1 MARTTPQPTVTLDAT
16 RSHSSPT
23 ASLHERDAP
32 HPLCTAIFLAFAAA
46 MFRVRTGTQRKGS
59 TGRASLIAG
68 TLCLAIAVL
77 VFPDVHHSW
86 EWSNDPEPA
95 SSRLVGAPLASGDVY
110 LVTVGIMSE
119 VPFIPARLLHFIGL
133 GPRLVAA
140 SRQHDAFAAIAGQEN
155 PREIMAAAYGFAG
168 RPVTI
173 SGTGVD
179 VYDARGSRDL
189 DVGDVIV
196 SINGQPVRTSNEY
209 LAALYAPHAYP
220 LTMQR
225 RRANRTE
232 TLTLPVSPGVFV
244 RSRSDLHFDF
254 GTEPSVGI
262 APTTSIGSSDGLP
275 MGLAVLVQLGAIP
288 APARPVVA
296 TGTLTADGQVT
307 EIGDADLKA
316 ASAQR
321 VHPCV
326 FLVPANNVTA
336 ARAAEPTLNIVGV
349 SSLTD
354 AVNAVRDNRC

>member
-1 MARTTPQPTVTLDAT
+1 MNETILFYGPP
-16 RSHSSPT
+16 
-23 ASLHERDAP
+23 
-32 HPLCTAIFLAFAAA
+32 AIFLACAAA
-46 MFRVRTGTQRKGS
+46 MFRLRTVPQRKGS

-68 TLCLAIAVL
+68 TLCLTGAVL

-95 SSRLVGAPLASGDVY
+95 SSRLVGTPPASGDVY
-110 LVTVGIMSE
+110 LVTVGIMRDA
-119 VPFIPARLLHFIGL
+119 PAIPARLLHLIGR

-140 SRQHDAFAAIAGQEN
+140 ASRQDDTFAALAGQEN
-155 PREIMAAAYGFAG
+155 PREIMAAAYRFAG

-173 SGTGVD
+173 TGIGVD

-196 SINGQPVRTSNEY
+196 SINDRPVRTSNEY

-225 RRANRTE
+225 RRGNRTE
-232 TLTLPVSPGVFV
+232 TLTLPGSPGVFV
-244 RSRSDLHFDF
+244 RSRPELRFDF

-296 TGTLTADGQVT
+296 TGTLTADGRVT
-307 EIGDADLKA
+307 EIGGADLKA

-326 FLVPANNVTA
+326 FLVPANNVAA
-336 ARAAEPTLNIVGV
+336 ARAAEPALNIVGV
-349 SSLTD
+349 ASLTD
-354 AVNAVRDNRC
+354 AVNAIRNNRC